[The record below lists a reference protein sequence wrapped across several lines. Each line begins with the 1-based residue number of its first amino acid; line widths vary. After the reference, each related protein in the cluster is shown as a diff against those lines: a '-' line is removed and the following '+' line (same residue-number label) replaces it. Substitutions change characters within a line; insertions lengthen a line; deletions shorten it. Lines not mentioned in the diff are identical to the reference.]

1 RAGTPDVTSKSS
13 FFGYSRQDHFLILP
27 SSFILSQT
35 SFPKP
40 SVGRRRRHSP
50 ASSTLSSDCAGFV
63 LVCSCDSVNSRAPNG
78 PSNWSSHRLFLVNI
92 NSNNLAAMKTLVV
105 KPYFFRRRQRSL
117 PINSPSISAATK
129 PSGFVT
135 LTHRHRPSRDST
147 VSRPAYSTSAS

>member
-1 RAGTPDVTSKSS
+1 
-13 FFGYSRQDHFLILP
+13 
-27 SSFILSQT
+27 
-35 SFPKP
+35 
-40 SVGRRRRHSP
+40 
-50 ASSTLSSDCAGFV
+50 
-63 LVCSCDSVNSRAPNG
+63 VCSCDSVNSRAPNG

-147 VSRPAYSTSAS
+147 ARLFDQRVPLVAGHSTNFHVVRIRSLVLLSSGFCSSLKNLPLTTSLSPSLRPCLLLRSLETRRR